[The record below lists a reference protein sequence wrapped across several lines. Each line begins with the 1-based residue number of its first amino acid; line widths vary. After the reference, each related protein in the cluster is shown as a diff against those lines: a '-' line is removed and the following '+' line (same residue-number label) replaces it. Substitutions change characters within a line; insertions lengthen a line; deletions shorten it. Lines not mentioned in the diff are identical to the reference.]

1 MPERAT
7 KRYERLPKLQRSA
20 TAAKSASRLRGCCQF
35 HNLLPALGQELDLV
49 DRANGICDL
58 RGKSRFGRT
67 RRGVPNNREKT
78 RADDHSQKTEF
89 ALIPTY
95 GQRHRLADVSALCRG
110 NLLCRAQRPEA
121 LAEVEIEQFEQSL
134 TFLGVECS
142 PLAKAILNGDGKA
155 DDRTGGQVC
164 RPALGRI
171 LEIHTLGSAGRR
183 DRGQELAAREPRD
196 EAITEPIEYLATE
209 LHRQRTQQM
218 RLGNRRQPAEQEA
231 ETRRTR

>member
-121 LAEVEIEQFEQSL
+121 LAEVEIEQLEQSL
-134 TFLGVECS
+134 TFLGVERS
-142 PLAKAILNGDGKA
+142 PLARAILNGNGKA
-155 DDRTGGQVC
+155 DPNRCASAIAGSQRNENPKLGGLDEVGGIRRGRHHAFQSSG
-164 RPALGRI
+164 RPTPG
-171 LEIHTLGSAGRR
+171 
-183 DRGQELAAREPRD
+183 AA
-196 EAITEPIEYLATE
+196 ASSV
-209 LHRQRTQQM
+209 
-218 RLGNRRQPAEQEA
+218 
-231 ETRRTR
+231 RTRLARSR